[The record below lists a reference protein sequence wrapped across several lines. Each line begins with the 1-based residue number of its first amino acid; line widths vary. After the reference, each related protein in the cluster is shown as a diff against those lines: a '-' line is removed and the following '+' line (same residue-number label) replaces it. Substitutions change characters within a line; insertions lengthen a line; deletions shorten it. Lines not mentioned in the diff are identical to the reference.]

1 MSLVLLVGER
11 HSGKTS
17 TCGRL
22 AELTSARG
30 LSVGGILAPAIM
42 HTGRC
47 VGYNIVDLA
56 TGRTSHLA
64 TIDGPGAEQVGRF
77 FLLSDGLAMGRAA
90 LEQVI
95 EQPPRLVIVDE
106 VGPLELKGGGWADYL
121 DPLIR
126 RKDPTIFTVRRELA
140 ATVAEL
146 CPQSSEGI
154 GHPEVFDLTQ
164 GSDVVLERLLKLV
177 DI

>member
-1 MSLVLLVGER
+1 MNLVLLVGER

-22 AELTSARG
+22 AELTGARG

-42 HTGRC
+42 QAGRC
-47 VGYNIVDLA
+47 VGYNIVDMA
-56 TGRTSHLA
+56 TGRTSRLA

-77 FLLSDGLAMGRAA
+77 FLLSDGLRVGREA

-95 EQPPRLVIVDE
+95 EKQPRLVIVDE
-106 VGPLELKGGGWADYL
+106 VGPLELNGGGWADYL

-146 CPQSSEGI
+146 CPRSLEGI

-177 DI
+177 EI